1 MFFLFFRPYSML
13 TVTAHWSTFIPCRH
27 LLEVNFC
34 HTMCQVLPPKIFT
47 YLFHV
52 LEWKT
57 GSAKLSRIGRYEH
70 AGTRLNSAG
79 PMLRTGWKL
88 PYQLSWVD
96 VEFVTMNRALVG
108 KTALPKT
115 ASFLRYL
122 RQNYA
127 RALRCVRCVGWK
139 PCSSRRIMHVS
150 DECATND
157 GWLC

>member
-34 HTMCQVLPPKIFT
+34 HTMCQVLPPKICT

-57 GSAKLSRIGRYEH
+57 GWVKLSRIGRYEH
-70 AGTRLNSAG
+70 AGKLDST
-79 PMLRTGWKL
+79 PMPKCSELVE
-88 PYQLSWVD
+88 LSWAE
-96 VEFVTMNRALVG
+96 VEFDTMNRALVG

-115 ASFLRYL
+115 AYFLRYL

-127 RALRCVRCVGWK
+127 RALCCVRCVGWK